1 MGILTDYGIHGFP
14 HEGEDEIAFVQ
25 CGGSFLTVDEL
36 VNTVSQNIAVQLGL
50 LISKLLLIVIEIIHD
65 GFELVGDLSPL
76 LPEGPLPA
84 IVRVAFLFSRC
95 QISVSLDQLPD
106 ALLCRRPADQE
117 VCIFFIPE
125 PSLDGHTLGIVQL
138 PVAGAGDAIG
148 FAAPAVFVFQE
159 GDILLRGQLSLE
171 MVIDAVLAV

>member
-1 MGILTDYGIHGFP
+1 MGILADDGVHSLP

-36 VNTVSQNIAVQLGL
+36 VYTVSQNIAVQLVL
-50 LISKLLLIVIEIIHD
+50 LISKLLLVVIEVIHD
-65 GFELVGDLSPL
+65 GFELISDLTPL
-76 LPEGPLPA
+76 LPECPLTA
-84 IVRVAFLFSRC
+84 IIRVAFLFSRC

-117 VCIFFIPE
+117 VCIFFIPK
-125 PSLDGHTLGIVQL
+125 PPLDGHALDIMQL
-138 PVAGAGDAIG
+138 PVAGAGDAVG
-148 FAAPAVFVFQE
+148 LSTPAVFVFQE
-159 GDILLRGQLSLE
+159 GDVLLRGQLPLE